1 MDRGVTPKPRHNGQM
16 IDWNIVW
23 RDFVGIS
30 WSGALG
36 VIASSVVLYLFFTL
50 LIHLSGPRLMAN
62 PTVGSFVVLAVIG
75 GVTARATL
83 GEATTMLG
91 ALIVL
96 NTLMV
101 MEYLM
106 GSIRGARRLTTRRRP
121 LVVMVEGRPLL
132 GALRRRHLTPQ
143 ELLSRLR
150 VNGVKDPCE
159 LELVILEIRGSLTIV
174 RRGATIGRSLVA
186 DVEGREL
193 IPQRLLT
200 TGAAEDHTN

>member
-1 MDRGVTPKPRHNGQM
+1 M

-83 GEATTMLG
+83 GERSEERRVG
-91 ALIVL
+91 KECRYRWR
-96 NTLMV
+96 
-101 MEYLM
+101 EYM
-106 GSIRGARRLTTRRRP
+106 YKKC
-121 LVVMVEGRPLL
+121 
-132 GALRRRHLTPQ
+132 H
-143 ELLSRLR
+143 ELL
-150 VNGVKDPCE
+150 
-159 LELVILEIRGSLTIV
+159 
-174 RRGATIGRSLVA
+174 
-186 DVEGREL
+186 
-193 IPQRLLT
+193 
-200 TGAAEDHTN
+200 

>member
-1 MDRGVTPKPRHNGQM
+1 
-16 IDWNIVW
+16 
-23 RDFVGIS
+23 
-30 WSGALG
+30 
-36 VIASSVVLYLFFTL
+36 
-50 LIHLSGPRLMAN
+50 MAY

-132 GALRRRHLTPQ
+132 GALRRRQDRKST
-143 ELLSRLR
+143 RL
-150 VNGVKDPCE
+150 N
-159 LELVILEIRGSLTIV
+159 S
-174 RRGATIGRSLVA
+174 SHVA
-186 DVEGREL
+186 IAYAVFC
-193 IPQRLLT
+193 
-200 TGAAEDHTN
+200 

>member
-1 MDRGVTPKPRHNGQM
+1 
-16 IDWNIVW
+16 
-23 RDFVGIS
+23 
-30 WSGALG
+30 
-36 VIASSVVLYLFFTL
+36 
-50 LIHLSGPRLMAN
+50 
-62 PTVGSFVVLAVIG
+62 
-75 GVTARATL
+75 
-83 GEATTMLG
+83 
-91 ALIVL
+91 
-96 NTLMV
+96 
-101 MEYLM
+101 M

-159 LELVILEIRGSLTIV
+159 LELVILEIRGSQTIV

-200 TGAAEDHTN
+200 TGPQEILRTDPFSQRASPADRARCDRGGSGQRAQPLAQLAGGLGVQG

>member
-1 MDRGVTPKPRHNGQM
+1 
-16 IDWNIVW
+16 
-23 RDFVGIS
+23 
-30 WSGALG
+30 
-36 VIASSVVLYLFFTL
+36 
-50 LIHLSGPRLMAN
+50 
-62 PTVGSFVVLAVIG
+62 
-75 GVTARATL
+75 
-83 GEATTMLG
+83 
-91 ALIVL
+91 

-174 RRGATIGRSLVA
+174 RRGATIGRAVVA
-186 DVEGREL
+186 DGEGREL
-193 IPQRLLT
+193 IPRRLLT
-200 TGAAEDHTN
+200 TGAAGDPTNWPVLAEGRPGRARCDRGLRRARAAAGPARGRSGCPGAVRGRRRRLCPCRRSAPHSPSSALDVVWIGTS